1 MSESRE
7 LLSDVIVKLKQQRD
21 ELALKIHLGKQ
32 DAKDEWEKVRAKLD
46 RLTDDYEPVKDA
58 ASESAAKVFDSM
70 KDVAA
75 EIKSSFDRIRD
86 SLSS

>member
-46 RLTDDYEPVKDA
+46 QLTDDYEPVKDA
-58 ASESAAKVFDSM
+58 ASRVGCE
-70 KDVAA
+70 
-75 EIKSSFDRIRD
+75 
-86 SLSS
+86 SLSIR